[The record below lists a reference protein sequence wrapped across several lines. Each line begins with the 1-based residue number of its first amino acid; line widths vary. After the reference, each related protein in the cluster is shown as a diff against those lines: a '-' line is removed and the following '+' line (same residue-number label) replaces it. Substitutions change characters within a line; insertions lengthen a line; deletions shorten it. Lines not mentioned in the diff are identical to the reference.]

1 MEMKVEMN
9 VVVITGKIVSDVDF
23 KFIYNKEKKEKHTS
37 IAMCKLV
44 LDNGS
49 IVDIYGYDEVADY
62 LYMNNNKY
70 IFVEGII
77 DSNMMIEIKYIII

>member
-1 MEMKVEMN
+1 MN